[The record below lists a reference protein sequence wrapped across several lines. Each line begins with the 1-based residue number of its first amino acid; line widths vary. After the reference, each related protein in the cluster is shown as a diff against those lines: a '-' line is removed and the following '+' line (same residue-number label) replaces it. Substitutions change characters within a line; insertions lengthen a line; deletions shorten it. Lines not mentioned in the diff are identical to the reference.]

1 VALDPNLVERAV
13 AEATKRTENLDYFLD
28 RLTSPE
34 WIGPLRERRFFSEP
48 PRQYVDDRGYVR
60 VPGWSASRYLARV
73 AKRSPDLVLEVIAS
87 IDTNNE
93 RVQEDFVDA
102 ALAMPV
108 GQARRVAKRLT
119 VWLGEREHLYYL
131 LPRKA
136 VDLVC
141 RLAADGAVE
150 ETIDLLS
157 VLFAPQ
163 ADSRGHG
170 WRARLGARFSDWEY
184 DQLLRKVVQDALPHA
199 PAEFLAALLQLL
211 TDALTQLSRDESAEP
226 RDDLSRIWRVRVAD
240 DSDRGSKVEEALTSA
255 VRDAAVAIR
264 KSQLLADEEL
274 VRLLGARPE
283 VLVRRITMHALS
295 QPPEPDLEVVLPY
308 VLDLDE
314 LTASEPSPEFRDLL
328 TATSTRLGSTQLGM
342 LVEAIER
349 GPDVDRYRERAT
361 RFGERPP
368 TDEEVA
374 SYVAFWRIGRL
385 RLLKDALSGDALANY
400 QSLVAKHGEA
410 EIPISW
416 EVHLSWEGSTSPLSA
431 EELADKSDEE
441 LLAYLH
447 DWGPEERWG
456 GPSVEGLAQAVA
468 VVAQRN
474 PLRISRLAPQLR
486 GLRPVYVQW
495 LLHGVQEA
503 IREGRSFD
511 WSSLLDLLTWV
522 AAQPH
527 EVVGGRGGGY
537 SDSDPGWV
545 WTRREVAA
553 LLERGLNDRGA
564 CAMPLQ
570 ERRRVWEAIAAISE
584 DADPTPDHEEQ
595 YGGHN
600 MDPVTLSLNTT
611 RPKGLQAAIAYAV
624 WLYHALTPGDQ
635 QPSAA
640 FFVRAPE
647 VPALLEAHLDP
658 ARDPSVAVR
667 AVFGRSFANL
677 LALDRGWAT
686 AHAASIF
693 PAEDSAVR
701 EAAWGS
707 YVLYT
712 PPYNNVLVVL
722 RPVYLRSAELAGS
735 DGRRFDW
742 MNAGPAAKLGEHLAT
757 FYWRGVI
764 TLDDELLTTYWRNAT
779 VTARAHTIDFL
790 GRSAHKAAA
799 LIGDVQD
806 RLLAFW
812 AWARQQALPGEG
824 GGELAGFVWWFAADG
839 LPVEWRL
846 RQMTELL
853 QAGVRPQAEFLIAD
867 MLSSLAEQHPLAVAQ
882 ILRLWLEGGEPWTV
896 DGHRGQIEKVL
907 RAAYRAGD
915 PDARRV
921 AEETANWLGAKG
933 FRQFRAVVES

>member
-1 VALDPNLVERAV
+1 VALDPRLVERAV
-13 AEATKRTENLDYFLD
+13 AEATKRAENLDYFFD

-34 WIGPLRERRFFSEP
+34 WIGPLRARRFFSEP
-48 PRQYVDDRGYVR
+48 PPQYVDDQGYVR

-73 AKRSPDLVLEVIAS
+73 AEASPDLVLEVIAS

-108 GQARRVAKRLT
+108 GQARRIAELLT
-119 VWLGEREHLYYL
+119 VWVGERDHLYYL
-131 LPRKA
+131 LPRKT
-136 VDLVC
+136 VDLVS
-141 RLAADGAVE
+141 RLAADGADAE
-150 ETIDLLS
+150 AIDLLGA
-157 VLFAPQ
+157 LFTPQ
-163 ADSRGHG
+163 ADPREHG
-170 WRARLGARFSDWEY
+170 WRAHLGARFSAWEY
-184 DQLLRKVVQDALPHA
+184 DQLLRRIVQDALPHA

-211 TDALTQLSRDESAEP
+211 TDALAQLSRDESAAP
-226 RDDLSRIWRVRVAD
+226 PVDASRIWRVRVAD
-240 DSDRGSKVEEALTSA
+240 DSDRSSRVEEALTSA

-264 KSQLLADEEL
+264 KTQLLTDEEL
-274 VRLLGARPE
+274 ARLLAARQGE
-283 VLVRRITMHALS
+283 LIRRITMHTLR

-308 VLDLDE
+308 VFDLDE
-314 LTASEPSPEFRDLL
+314 LTSAEPSPEFRELL
-328 TATSTRLGSTQLGM
+328 TATSTRLTSTQLGM

-349 GPDVDRYRERAT
+349 GPDVDRYRDRAT
-361 RFGERPP
+361 RSGERPP
-368 TDEEVA
+368 TDEEVV
-374 SYVAFWRIGRL
+374 SYSAFWRIGRL
-385 RLLKDALSGDALANY
+385 RLLMDALTGDALANY
-400 QSLVAKHGEA
+400 QRLVAEHGEA
-410 EIPISW
+410 EIPLSW
-416 EVHLSWEGSTSPLSA
+416 ELHLSWGSTSPLSA

-447 DWGPEERWG
+447 EWEPEQQWE
-456 GPSVEGLAQAVA
+456 GPSVEGLAQALA
-468 VVAQRN
+468 VVAQQD

-486 GLRPVYVQW
+486 GLPPVYVQW

-503 IREGRSFD
+503 IREGRSFN
-511 WSSLLDLLTWV
+511 WSSLLDLLIWI
-522 AAQPH
+522 AAQPR
-527 EVVGGRGGGY
+527 ELIGGRGGDYG
-537 SDSDPGWV
+537 DSDPGWV

-564 CAMPLQ
+564 CAVPLQ
-570 ERRRVWEAIAAISE
+570 ERGRVWEAIAAISE
-584 DADPTPDHEEQ
+584 DPDPTPEHEEQ

-611 RPKGLQAAIAYAV
+611 RPKGLQAAVAYAV

-640 FFVRAPE
+640 LFALAPE
-647 VPALLEAHLDP
+647 VPALLENHLDP

-667 AVFGRSFANL
+667 ALFGRSFANL
-677 LALDRGWAT
+677 LALDRDWAT

-712 PPYNNVLVVL
+712 PPYNNVLAVL
-722 RPVYLRSAELAGS
+722 RPAYLRSAELAGS

-764 TLDDELLTTYWRNAT
+764 TLDDDLLTTYWRNAT

-790 GRSAHKAAA
+790 GRSAHEAAA
-799 LIGDVQD
+799 LTGDVQD

-812 AWARQQALPGEG
+812 AWATQQTPPGERA
-824 GGELAGFVWWFAADG
+824 GELAGFVWWSAADG

-867 MLSSLAEQHPLAVAQ
+867 MLSSHAEQHPLAAAQ

-896 DGHRGQIEKVL
+896 DSHREQIEQVL
-907 RAAYRAGD
+907 RAAHRAGD